1 MTRALRATILS
12 WTLTLLAPPAAAQ
25 VDQQRAQE
33 FFKEAQALCE
43 RDGGR
48 LWGVSLC
55 GPMVMADRRTQTI
68 ATNQP
73 APDGTRPPILG
84 LVNAPVEWGGARWTA
99 FMWDFVLG
107 QTPRGR
113 RELFLHELF
122 HRVQP
127 QLGLIVEAQANEH
140 VDAADAR
147 YWLRL
152 EWRALARALRA
163 PGEQREAAVRDAL
176 AFRQARHMLYAG
188 SAESERAV
196 EITEGLAHY
205 TGVALGA
212 PSREDAIVS
221 AVDLASVDTVESF
234 VRSFPTTSG
243 TLYGLLLDATSPGW
257 TRRVRS
263 TDDFG
268 ELLMR
273 ALGVQPAADAAASA
287 ARYGGD
293 EIRAFEQQRQERR
306 KERIAELRRRFV
318 DGPVLQI
325 PAAGGAAS
333 DSRGAVVIPD
343 VGTVWFGG
351 YRASGNWGTLDAE
364 KGVLVASDG
373 KWRRVPAPQ
382 RRDSVTFYGDGWT
395 FKAAPGWLI
404 REGARQGD
412 YEVVRP

>member
-122 HRVQP
+122 HRIQP

-163 PGEQREAAVRDAL
+163 PGEEREAAVRDAL

-243 TLYGLLLDATSPGW
+243 TLYGLLLDATAPGW

-412 YEVVRP
+412 YEVVRS

>member
-152 EWRALARALRA
+152 EWRALAQALRESGA
-163 PGEQREAAVRDAL
+163 PRNAAVRDAL

-212 PSREDAIVS
+212 PTREDAIVS

>member
-163 PGEQREAAVRDAL
+163 PGEEREAAVRDAL

-243 TLYGLLLDATSPGW
+243 TLYGLLLDATAPGW

-412 YEVVRP
+412 YEVVRS

>member
-163 PGEQREAAVRDAL
+163 PGEEREAAVRDAL

-212 PSREDAIVS
+212 PTREDAIVS

>member
-287 ARYGGD
+287 ARHGGD
-293 EIRAFEQQRQERR
+293 EIRAFEQQLQERR

-404 REGARQGD
+404 REGVRQGD

>member
-163 PGEQREAAVRDAL
+163 PGEEREAAVRDAL

-404 REGARQGD
+404 REGVRQGD

>member
-122 HRVQP
+122 HRIQP

-163 PGEQREAAVRDAL
+163 PGEEREAAVRDAL

-273 ALGVQPAADAAASA
+273 ALAVQPAADAAASA

-333 DSRGAVVIPD
+333 DSRGAVVIQD

>member
-243 TLYGLLLDATSPGW
+243 TLYGLLLDATAPGW

>member
-163 PGEQREAAVRDAL
+163 PGEEREAAVRDAL

-212 PSREDAIVS
+212 PTREDAIVS

-293 EIRAFEQQRQERR
+293 EIRAFEQQRDERR
-306 KERIAELRRRFV
+306 QQRVAELRRRFV

-325 PAAGGAAS
+325 PGGGGAAS
-333 DSRGAVVIPD
+333 DSRGAIVIPG

-404 REGARQGD
+404 REGVRQGD

>member
-163 PGEQREAAVRDAL
+163 PGEEREAAVRDAL

-212 PSREDAIVS
+212 PTREDAIVS

-333 DSRGAVVIPD
+333 DSRGAVVIQD

-404 REGARQGD
+404 REGVRQGD

>member
-243 TLYGLLLDATSPGW
+243 TLYGLLLDATAPGW

-404 REGARQGD
+404 REGVRQGD

>member
-273 ALGVQPAADAAASA
+273 ALAVQPAADAAASA

-404 REGARQGD
+404 REGVRQGD